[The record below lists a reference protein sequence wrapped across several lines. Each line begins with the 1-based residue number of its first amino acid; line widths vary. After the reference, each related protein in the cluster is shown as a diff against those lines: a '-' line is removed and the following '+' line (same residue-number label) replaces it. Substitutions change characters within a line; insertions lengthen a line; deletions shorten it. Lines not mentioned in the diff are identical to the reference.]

1 MLLPIWSPLLLSE
14 ISWRWCRG
22 LMNLSWLRV
31 KSFCAHSTF
40 SSVKCHVCSSISQQ
54 VVSTCCQNQTWF
66 IHDVR
71 TLSEEQAETL
81 INKQAEPHRGAAWD
95 DHRGASSFSSRSIQ
109 RACQTSRQTVFVLH
123 LLPLSPPSGPCSQS
137 FQKKREAPLQH
148 LPPPVKPTDQT
159 SLQSLHPPAATS
171 QSLSQGG
178 QHENKRRKSKF
189 SFASYVFRFLRLFLN
204 ERHFRK
210 WCTCCPRE
218 LTNQCTAFYSPVI

>member
-31 KSFCAHSTF
+31 KSVCAHSTF

-66 IHDVR
+66 IHEVR

-81 INKQAEPHRGAAWD
+81 INKQAEP
-95 DHRGASSFSSRSIQ
+95 HRGASSFSSRSIQ

-123 LLPLSPPSGPCSQS
+123 LPLSPPSGPGSQS

-189 SFASYVFRFLRLFLN
+189 SFASYVFRFLRLLLN